1 MANHRTIHVACS
13 EMTSLDDLDLL
24 RGGSLPP
31 NDFIL
36 LAGAWCRDQSTILL
50 GFLWRAYD
58 QMRSDNPSID
68 GRDLER
74 SITQVL
80 EPRIHRAMS
89 GDEPFFIQHGPY
101 ERETMKKPPAQPP
114 QYDLAFILNADER
127 IMWPM
132 EAKVLETV
140 VAVAEYARD
149 LQEQYL
155 KCRYAPFSSEGA
167 MLGYLLSGA
176 PTDAFRNIAEQVPCE
191 LADHPGFPSRPQKVS
206 NHVRSVPTGKPY
218 PLAFRCHHLMLEF
231 PGTKRARQ

>member
-1 MANHRTIHVACS
+1 
-13 EMTSLDDLDLL
+13 MTSADHLDLQ

-31 NDFIL
+31 KDFIL
-36 LAGAWCRDQSTILL
+36 LAGTWGRDQSTILL
-50 GFLWRAYD
+50 GFVWRAYD
-58 QMRSDNPSID
+58 QMRSDNTSID
-68 GRDLER
+68 ARDLER
-74 SITQVL
+74 SITQIL

-101 ERETMKKPPAQPP
+101 ERETMKSPPAQPP

-140 VAVAEYARD
+140 VAVSEYARD
-149 LQEQYL
+149 IQEQFL

-176 PTDAFRNIAEQVPCE
+176 PTDAFQNIAEKVPCE
-191 LADHPGFPSRPQKVS
+191 LEDHPGFPSRPQRVS
-206 NHVRSVPTGKPY
+206 NHVRSVPTGKAY
-218 PLAFRCHHLMLEF
+218 PLTFRCHHLMLEF